1 MRILRNILTEYID
14 AELPS
19 TEDVARMLT
28 MKSYEV
34 EAIGDYRGEDFME
47 VDVLPNRASD
57 SLSQIGVAREV
68 AYAYRFKHTV
78 AHDEPVLEE
87 VHPEKITI
95 EIENETARRFVAVSL
110 SGLVDGV
117 TPDWLKLRLEAL
129 GERSINPI
137 VDVTNYVMLLTGQPL
152 HAYDTDKIAEL
163 SGGELTLGSRMSK
176 AGEKLITLEGEEHE
190 LTGAELIIASGE
202 TPLGLAG
209 LKGGKESRV
218 TENTSRI
225 ILEAAS
231 FNPVLIRKSSQKV
244 KLKTNASKR
253 FENGVPEELCA
264 LGINEALRILREIYP
279 DMRVEALKDYYPQKN
294 ETTSVHV
301 KYNHAPR
308 LLGVDIPKETQVAIL
323 EMIGCDVES
332 EGAHMKVK
340 APWYRPDLIS
350 EVDFVEEIGRLYG
363 LDNIPATPLSPTKG
377 GVAGETVL
385 AEALRDALTGAGY
398 SEVLTRAFRPSG
410 EIAVANPL
418 DKRQPYLRNNLRL
431 AVEDTL
437 ERASHNAELLE
448 IEIGKVFEMGT
459 VFTQDGERLSL
470 GIGALR
476 TKNSRAAFNFDTETE
491 ALSSM
496 LSKTL
501 GVDVS
506 GFVREKG
513 TSKDSLYVEFDL
525 TALEDALGGKLSWRY
540 EEPVFNVFREFSQF
554 PYVLRDIAIWTTPA
568 TAPEDIESVISHTAS
583 DLLQT
588 ITLFDRFE
596 KDFDGEKRVSY
607 AFKLVFQ
614 SFEKTLSDEEV
625 NSEMGLISS
634 ALSSLPGSEVR

>member
-1 MRILRNILTEYID
+1 MRVLRNILTEYID
-14 AELPS
+14 AELPP

-34 EAIGDYRGEDFME
+34 EAIGDHRGEDFME
-47 VDVLPNRASD
+47 VDILPNRASD
-57 SLSQIGVAREV
+57 SLSQVGVAREV
-68 AYAYRFKHTV
+68 AFAYRFKHTV
-78 AHDEPVLEE
+78 AHDEPMLEE
-87 VHPEKITI
+87 IQPEKISI
-95 EIENETARRFVAVSL
+95 DVENETARRFVAVSL
-110 SGLVDGV
+110 SGLTEGI

-129 GERSINPI
+129 GERSISPV

-152 HAYDTDKIAEL
+152 HAYDAGKIGSL
-163 SGGELTLGSRMSK
+163 SGGEIALGSRMSK
-176 AGEKLITLEGEEHE
+176 AGERLTTLEGEEHE
-190 LTGAELIIASGE
+190 LTGAELIITSGE

-209 LKGGKESRV
+209 LKGGKESGV
-218 TENTSRI
+218 SENTSHI

-264 LGINEALRILREIYP
+264 LGINEALRILGEIYP
-279 DMRVEALKDYYPQKN
+279 DMHIEALKDYYPKKN

-301 KYNHAPR
+301 KDDHAPR
-308 LLGVDIPKETQVAIL
+308 LLGVDIPKETQVGIL
-323 EMIGCDVES
+323 EMIGCDVEIGDGYM
-332 EGAHMKVK
+332 EVK

-363 LDNIPATPLSPTKG
+363 LDNISATPLPPLKKET
-377 GVAGETVL
+377 AGETVL
-385 AEALRDALTGAGY
+385 AEILRDTLTSAGY

-418 DKRQPYLRNNLRL
+418 DKRQPYLRNNLES
-431 AVEDTL
+431 AIEGTL

-448 IEIGKVFEMGT
+448 IEIGRVFEIGT
-459 VFTQDGERLSL
+459 IFTQDGERLSL

-491 ALSSM
+491 NLFST

-501 GVDVS
+501 GVDILR
-506 GFVREKG
+506 FERERKTTKG
-513 TSKDSLYVEFDL
+513 SLYVEFDL
-525 TALEDALGGKLSWRY
+525 TALEGALDDELTWKY

-554 PYVLRDIAIWTTPA
+554 PYVLRDIAIWTTPT

-596 KDFDGEKRVSY
+596 KDFDGETRVSY

-625 NSEMGLISS
+625 NSEMELISS